1 MKHFLEEYGKRKQEI
16 TAYLDLVSII
26 SSDNVEIKND
36 SGKTHKVSSLDSTTL
51 KASFYLV
58 IYNLV
63 EATVREGIRSIYNKI
78 SDDGISFLE
87 LNEKLQEV
95 WWHSH
100 QESITATPRDSLISR
115 VYEVYCLCRSDSSPG
130 FQDFIAGV
138 SGNMDAEGVR
148 SVCRKYGIDLI
159 SDGRDLQKVKEYRNW
174 LSHGNKSFSEIGKD
188 STPSELKAVM
198 DQVMIFLDQY
208 VTNVTDYLDN
218 SKYRLAI

>member
-1 MKHFLEEYGKRKQEI
+1 MKHFMEEYGKRKSEI
-16 TAYLDLVSII
+16 EAYLKLVSII

-36 SGKTHKVSSLDSTTL
+36 SGDTHIITTLESTTL

-58 IYNLV
+58 LYNLV

-78 SDDGISFLE
+78 ADDGISFPN
-87 LNEKLQEV
+87 LNQKLQEV
-95 WWHSH
+95 WWYSH
-100 QESITATPRDSLISR
+100 QESITATPRDALISR

-148 SVCRKYGIDLI
+148 SVCRKYGIDLVD
-159 SDGRDLQKVKEYRNW
+159 DGRDLKKVKDNRNW
-174 LSHGNKSFSEIGKD
+174 LSHGNKSFSEVGKD
-188 STPSELKAVM
+188 STPSELKNAM
-198 DQVMIFLDQY
+198 NQVMLFLDKY

-218 SKYRLAI
+218 SKYKLVI

>member
-1 MKHFLEEYGKRKQEI
+1 MEEYNRRKSEI
-16 TAYLDLVSII
+16 TSYLKLVEII
-26 SSDNVEIKND
+26 SGDNVEIRND
-36 SGKTHKVSSLDSTTL
+36 DGEKHRITHLESTTL

-58 IYNLV
+58 LYNLV
-63 EATVREGIRSIYNKI
+63 EATVREGVRSIYNKI
-78 SDDGISFLE
+78 TDDGVSFMN

-100 QESITATPRDSLISR
+100 QESITATPKDALISR

-159 SDGRDLQKVKEYRNW
+159 EDGRHLKKVKDYRNW
-174 LSHGNKSFSEIGKD
+174 LSHGNKSFSEVGKD
-188 STPSELKAVM
+188 STPSELKTVM
-198 DQVMIFLDQY
+198 NQVIMFLDQY
-208 VTNVTDYLDN
+208 VNNISDYLDN
-218 SKYRLAI
+218 SKYRLVV